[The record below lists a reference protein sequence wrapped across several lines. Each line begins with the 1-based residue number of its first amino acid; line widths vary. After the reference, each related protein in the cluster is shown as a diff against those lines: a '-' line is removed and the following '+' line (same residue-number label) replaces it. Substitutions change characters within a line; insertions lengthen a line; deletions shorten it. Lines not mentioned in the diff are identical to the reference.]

1 MARAPAPAPADP
13 PFTGFAKDA
22 MQFWPELAAEMS
34 KPWFEANKARY
45 QAQWVTPLTA
55 LLTTVAARLA
65 PTYRPAKLGAP
76 KVLRIYRDV
85 RFSKDKTP
93 YKTHVGALIPAGD
106 ASLAEGGCAALYVHL
121 GLDEEFVGVGLYQ
134 FGPEALAR
142 WRAAVAG
149 KPGAALATRIA
160 ALRQAGY
167 TVGGHDDYK
176 KVPKG
181 FAEDHPRAALLKQ
194 KGLTAVFPAIPRGL
208 IHKPAFADWLVEHA
222 TATAPLVKWLGANV
236 G

>member
-1 MARAPAPAPADP
+1 MARAAAPAPATPT
-13 PFTGFAKDA
+13 FTGFAKDA
-22 MQFWPELAAEMS
+22 MRFWPELAAEMS
-34 KPWFEANKARY
+34 KPWFDANKARY
-45 QAQWVTPLTA
+45 QAQWVAPMTA

-93 YKTHVGALIPAGD
+93 YKTHLGAMIPAGD

-160 ALRQAGY
+160 ALRDAGY
-167 TVGGHDDYK
+167 TVSGHDDYK
-176 KVPKG
+176 KVPRG

-194 KGLTAVFPAIPRGL
+194 KGLTAMFPAIPRGL
-208 IHKPAFADWLVEHA
+208 IHKPAFADWLAEHA
-222 TATAPLVKWLGANV
+222 IATAPLVTWLGAHV

>member
-1 MARAPAPAPADP
+1 MAE
-13 PFTGFAKDA
+13 FEGFADASCKFWKSLAKHQDKAWYDAHKDEHKVGWETP
-22 MQFWPELAAEMS
+22 MRLLLGELKTRLDSAYPDLDLAE
-34 KPWFEANKARY
+34 
-45 QAQWVTPLTA
+45 
-55 LLTTVAARLA
+55 
-65 PTYRPAKLGAP
+65 P
-76 KVLRIYRDV
+76 KVFRIHRDV

-93 YKTHVGALIPAGD
+93 YKTHLGAMIPAGD

-160 ALRQAGY
+160 ALRDAGY
-167 TVGGHDDYK
+167 TVSGHDDYK
-176 KVPKG
+176 KVPRG

-194 KGLTAVFPAIPRGL
+194 KGLTAMFPAIPRGL
-208 IHKPAFADWLVEHA
+208 IHKPAFADWLAEHA
-222 TATAPLVKWLGANV
+222 IATAPLVTWLGAHV

>member
-1 MARAPAPAPADP
+1 MTRAAVSAPAPPT
-13 PFTGFAKDA
+13 FTGFAKDA
-22 MQFWPELAAEMS
+22 MQFWPELAAEME
-34 KPWFEANKARY
+34 KPWFDANKARY
-45 QAQWVTPLTA
+45 HAQW
-55 LLTTVAARLA
+55 VAARLA
-65 PTYRPAKLGAP
+65 PTYRPATLGAP

-106 ASLAEGGCAALYVHL
+106 ASLADGGCAALYVHL
-121 GLDEEFVGVGLYQ
+121 GLDEEFVGVGQYQ
-134 FGPEALAR
+134 FGPEALGR
-142 WRAAVAG
+142 WRATVAG

-160 ALRQAGY
+160 ALRRAGY

-194 KGLTAVFPAIPRGL
+194 KGLTATFPAIPRGL
-208 IHKPAFADWLVEHA
+208 IHKPAFADWIAEHA
-222 TATAPLVKWLGANV
+222 IATAPLVKWLGAHV